1 MNKILIYI
9 FLICAPFTVAT
20 ATVQDSIVFKEVKAL
35 PVNEVKHKERNFK
48 EGFKDDYTGSEYQY
62 EPKVEQNKT
71 ALDRFFEWVAMWL
84 ERLFAPSPNS
94 GKMSAMGIFGRVV
107 AFLLLGVAVYFI
119 ARAILNKQGYWIFGR
134 ASKKINA
141 YDVDDEDLN
150 EMDFASLI
158 SETRQSGN
166 YRLAVRYYYL
176 WLLKK
181 LSAREVIQLHRDKT
195 NSDYLYEIRD
205 KGLKDEFRYLSYV
218 YDHSWYGEFSLD
230 EAAFEKAER
239 AFRKTINVL

>member
-1 MNKILIYI
+1 ML
-9 FLICAPFTVAT
+9 CAPLAVAS
-20 ATVQDSIVFKEVKAL
+20 ATVQDSIVFKELKTL
-35 PVNEVKHKERNFK
+35 PVNEVKYKDRTFR
-48 EGFKDDYTGSEYQY
+48 EGFKEDYSGSDYQY
-62 EPKVEQNKT
+62 EPKIERKKT
-71 ALDRFFEWVAMWL
+71 DWDRFKEWLAMWL
-84 ERLFAPSPNS
+84 ERLFAPSSNN
-94 GKMSAMGIFGRVV
+94 GKMSAIGIFGRIV

-119 ARAILNKQGYWIFGR
+119 ARAILNKQGYWIFGK

-141 YDVDDEDLN
+141 YDVDDEDIN

-158 SETRQSGN
+158 AQTRQSGN

-181 LSAREVIQLHRDKT
+181 LSNREVIQLHRDKT

-205 KGLKDEFRYLSYV
+205 KDLKDDFRYLSYV